1 MTLTRGAGV
10 NSQEQANEAAEKR
23 GIIHAAAS
31 QRAMLLGRNCRE
43 RRTTLQM
50 SQAELSERSGVAALH
65 LSNIEKGRG
74 NPTLEVMEAIANA
87 LDCSVVDLLGD

>member
-1 MTLTRGAGV
+1 M
-10 NSQEQANEAAEKR
+10 NSQEQPNEAAEKR
-23 GIIHAAAS
+23 GIVHAAAS

-43 RRTTLQM
+43 RRKALHM
-50 SQAELSERSGVAALH
+50 SQAELSERSGVAVSH
-65 LSNIEKGRG
+65 LSNIEQGRG